1 MILQK
6 KLTLQMVEM
15 SYNLTIETAKNVYN
29 WFFHAFGSENNP
41 KCTQEDIKIKDE
53 LESWLI
59 SQGE

>member
-1 MILQK
+1 
-6 KLTLQMVEM
+6 M
-15 SYNLTIETAKNVYN
+15 SYNLTIETANNVYN

>member
-1 MILQK
+1 
-6 KLTLQMVEM
+6 M